1 MDGEGIKL
9 TRKRLQL
16 TQAEMAAKLG
26 VSRQSYIAWEKDTYH
41 MPADKVDQLLA
52 MDASVPAGG
61 LALKE
66 TPKQQR
72 DRLAA
77 EAKEIQFA
85 LERYRSLRAWPDI
98 PNHNAAMRFYARNN
112 QPGPP
117 AIAHAAILA
126 AFPDIITDPDG
137 DHAMTKE
144 QSQAISMDGVV
155 QKIYREMV
163 K

>member
-26 VSRQSYIAWEKDTYH
+26 VSRQSYIAWEKDTYRI
-41 MPADKVDQLLA
+41 PADKVAQLLA

-61 LALKE
+61 LDPKE

-77 EAKEIQFA
+77 EAKIIKLA
-85 LERYRSLRAWPDI
+85 LDCYRSLRAWPDI

-112 QPGPP
+112 QAGPP
-117 AIAHAAILA
+117 PIAYAAIVA
-126 AFPDIITDPDG
+126 AFPDIIKDPDG
-137 DHAMTKE
+137 DYTLTKE
-144 QSQAISMDGVV
+144 QSRSIILDETAKG
-155 QKIYREMV
+155 
-163 K
+163 

>member
-52 MDASVPAGG
+52 MDASVPA
-61 LALKE
+61 AAPKE
-66 TPKQQR
+66 TDKQR
-72 DRLAA
+72 AA
-77 EAKEIQFA
+77 READERKEIKHWA
-85 LERYRSLRAWPDI
+85 MIYRGMRAYPDT
-98 PNHNAAMRFYARNN
+98 PNHATAMALLAR
-112 QPGPP
+112 QGHVIPRC
-117 AIAHAAILA
+117 AYAAIVA
-126 AFPDIITDPDG
+126 EFPDILTDPNG

-144 QSQAISMDGVV
+144 QSQAIILETG
-155 QKIYREMV
+155 KG
-163 K
+163 

>member
-16 TQAEMAAKLG
+16 SQAEMAAKLG
-26 VSRQSYIAWEKDTYH
+26 VSRQSYIAWEKDTYR
-41 MPADKVDQLLA
+41 MPAAKVEQLIA
-52 MDASVPAGG
+52 MDASVPDGG
-61 LALKE
+61 LAPRE
-66 TPKQQR
+66 TNKQR
-72 DRLAA
+72 AAREAA
-77 EAKEIQFA
+77 ERKIID
-85 LERYRSLRAWPDI
+85 LEVESYRSLRAWPDI

-126 AFPDIITDPDG
+126 AFPDILTDPNG

-144 QSQAISMDGVV
+144 QSQAI
-155 QKIYREMV
+155 ILETV
-163 K
+163 KG